1 MKIEQFDNN
10 TLKVIRTKLDIK
22 LQELSE
28 ELGITIESKNFSY
41 SANEVSMKLEANIN
55 GAMTKEMSAVELYSE
70 MEFGIKLEC
79 GHTFD
84 CGNLGEVK
92 LVAYKT
98 RSRKYPWVVEKTNGS
113 RYKLSTTQLRGH
125 INPIKAVA

>member
-1 MKIEQFDNN
+1 MQITQFDNN
-10 TLKVIRTKLDIK
+10 TLKAIRTKLDIK

-41 SANEVSMKLEANIN
+41 SSNEVSMKLEASIN

-70 MEFGIKLEC
+70 MELGVKLEC

-84 CGNLGEVK
+84 YRNLGEVK
-92 LVAYKT
+92 LVAYET
-98 RSRKYPWVVEKTNGS
+98 RSRKYPWVVELKNGS
-113 RYKLSTTQLRGH
+113 RYKLSSVQLKGH
-125 INPIKAVA
+125 VNSIKAVA